1 MKLCAIC
8 GKKPFHGSAI
18 TYRGMLKKDGGVG
31 RKTVRVNPRRFL
43 PNLQSATI
51 LVNGNVKHVKV
62 CTGCIRSNRV
72 FKAAPNAAYRSAATA
87 AAVS

>member
-8 GKKPFHGSAI
+8 GKKPFHGSKI

-43 PNLQSATI
+43 PNLQSSWI
-51 LVNGNVKHVKV
+51 LLNGTVKRTKV
-62 CTGCIRSNRV
+62 CTGCIRSNLIVR
-72 FKAAPNAAYRSAATA
+72 APHNAARRLAATA
-87 AAVS
+87 ALGS

>member
-43 PNLQSATI
+43 PNLQPA
-51 LVNGNVKHVKV
+51 LLLLNGSVQRTKV
-62 CTGCIRSNRV
+62 CTTCIRSNRIV
-72 FKAAPNAAYRSAATA
+72 RAPYNASRRSAAA
-87 AAVS
+87 AAAGS